1 MDEVTWIEVLPRHRE
16 HGLRQRIHADALTVG
31 RAWDNDIVLDDAHV
45 AAHHLRIA
53 RDADGRWI
61 AEDLDSVNGLRLEG
75 ERRARANIVLAPGT
89 TVHIGHTSLRLHR
102 GSDAVP
108 AELPLG
114 RNRSPWPAALACCA
128 LVLALAVLELWLGE
142 TTEPKLVRYL
152 TGVLALAAVA
162 LLWTSAWA
170 AISRLFAGPARFG
183 THLLIASAG
192 LLAYSLYDP
201 LGEFGAFA
209 LSWTAFARYAYVGA
223 WILLGATCFAHL
235 RALSRKRLPLK
246 AIAVAA
252 LAALGIGMQS
262 LKLSDWRANYG
273 QPAMLQRLA
282 PPWLRVAATQEPGAF
297 FAGSLDLQAAIDAAR
312 ADEPGGTDDD
322 DAADD

>member
-16 HGLRQRIHADALTVG
+16 HAVRQRLGADAITLG

-61 AEDLDSVNGLRLEG
+61 AEDLGSVNGLRVDG
-75 ERRARANIVLAPGT
+75 ERRTQARVELAPGT
-89 TVHIGHTSLRLHR
+89 TVRVGHTQLRLHR

-114 RNRSPWPAALACCA
+114 RNRSPWPAALVCSA

-142 TTEPKLVRYL
+142 TAEPKLVRYL

-170 AISRLFAGPARFG
+170 AISRLFAGHARFG
-183 THLLIASAG
+183 VHLLIVAAG

-201 LGEFGAFA
+201 LSELGAFA
-209 LSWTAFARYAYVGA
+209 LSWTALARYAYVGA
-223 WILLGATCFAHL
+223 WILLGVTCFAHL
-235 RALSRKRLPLK
+235 CALSRKRLPLK
-246 AIAVAA
+246 ATAVGA
-252 LAALGIGMQS
+252 LVALGIGTQS

-282 PPWLRVAATQEPGAF
+282 PPWLRIAATQEPGAF
-297 FAGSLDLQAAIDAAR
+297 FAGSAELQAAIDAAR
-312 ADEPGGTDDD
+312 ADEPAGDDTGS
-322 DAADD
+322 ADD

>member
-1 MDEVTWIEVLPRHRE
+1 VDEVTWIEVLARHRE
-16 HGLRQRIHADALTVG
+16 HAVRQRLDADALTLG

-45 AAHHLRIA
+45 AAHHLRIV

-61 AEDLDSVNGLRLEG
+61 AEDLGSVNGLRVEG
-75 ERRARANIVLAPGT
+75 ERRSQARIELAPGT
-89 TVHIGHTSLRLHR
+89 IVRVGHTQLRLHR

-108 AELPLG
+108 PELPLG
-114 RNRSPWPAALACCA
+114 RNRSPWPAALVCSAF
-128 LVLALAVLELWLGE
+128 VLALAVLELWLGE
-142 TTEPKLVRYL
+142 TAEPKLVRYV

-170 AISRLFAGPARFG
+170 AISRLFAGHARYG
-183 THLLIASAG
+183 VHLLIASAG

-209 LSWTAFARYAYVGA
+209 LSWTALARYSYVGA
-223 WILLGATCFAHL
+223 WVLLGVTCFAHL

-252 LAALGIGMQS
+252 LVALGIGTQS

-273 QPAMLQRLA
+273 QPAMLQKLA
-282 PPWLRVAATQEPGAF
+282 PPWLRVAAPQEPGAF
-297 FAGSLDLQAAIDAAR
+297 FAGSVELQAAIDGAR
-312 ADEPGGTDDD
+312 ADEPAGDDAGSTDD
-322 DAADD
+322 

>member
-1 MDEVTWIEVLPRHRE
+1 MDEVIWIELLSRHRE
-16 HGLRQRIHADALTVG
+16 HVVRQRVGADMLTLG

-61 AEDLDSVNGLRLEG
+61 AEDLGSINGLHVEG
-75 ERRARANIVLAPGT
+75 ERRAQTRIVLAPGT
-89 TVHIGHTSLRLHR
+89 IVRMGHTQLRLHR
-102 GSDAVP
+102 GSDTVAP
-108 AELPLG
+108 ELPL
-114 RNRSPWPAALACCA
+114 RHARSPWPAALACCA

-142 TTEPKLVRYL
+142 TGEPKLVRYL

-170 AISRLFAGPARFG
+170 AISRLFAGHARFG

-209 LSWTAFARYAYVGA
+209 LSWTALARCAYVSA
-223 WILLGATCFAHL
+223 WIALGATCFAHL
-235 RALSRKRLPLK
+235 CALSRKRLPLK

-252 LAALGIGMQS
+252 LVALGIGTQS
-262 LKLSDWRANYG
+262 LKLSEWRANYG

-282 PPWLRVAATQEPGAF
+282 PPWLRIARAEEPGVF
-297 FAGSLDLQAAIDAAR
+297 FAGSRDLQAGIDTAR
-312 ADEPGGTDDD
+312 ADEPAGDDAGSDDD
-322 DAADD
+322 

>member
-16 HGLRQRIHADALTVG
+16 HAVRQRVDADALTLG

-45 AAHHLRIA
+45 AAHHLRIV
-53 RDADGRWI
+53 RDVDGRWI
-61 AEDLDSVNGLRLEG
+61 AEDLGSVNGLRVEG
-75 ERRARANIVLAPGT
+75 ERRTRTRVELAPGT
-89 TVHIGHTSLRLHR
+89 IVRVGHTQLRLHR

-114 RNRSPWPAALACCA
+114 LNRSPWPAALVCCA

-142 TTEPKLVRYL
+142 IAEPKLVRYL

-170 AISRLFAGPARFG
+170 AISRLFAGHARYG
-183 THLLIASAG
+183 VHLLIATAG

-201 LGEFGAFA
+201 LSELGAFA
-209 LSWTAFARYAYVGA
+209 LSWTALARYAYVGA
-223 WILLGATCFAHL
+223 WVLLGVTCFAHL
-235 RALSRKRLPLK
+235 RALSRKRLLLK
-246 AIAVAA
+246 AMAVGA
-252 LAALGIGMQS
+252 LVALGIGTQS

-297 FAGSLDLQAAIDAAR
+297 FAGSVELQAAIDAAR
-312 ADEPGGTDDD
+312 ADEPAGDEREASDD
-322 DAADD
+322 

>member
-16 HGLRQRIHADALTVG
+16 HAVRQRVDADALTLG

-45 AAHHLRIA
+45 AAHHLRIV
-53 RDADGRWI
+53 RDVDGRWI
-61 AEDLDSVNGLRLEG
+61 AEDLGSVNGLRVEG
-75 ERRARANIVLAPGT
+75 ERRTRTRAELAPGT
-89 TVHIGHTSLRLHR
+89 IVRVGHTQLRLHR

-114 RNRSPWPAALACCA
+114 LNRSPWPAALVCCV

-142 TTEPKLVRYL
+142 IAEPKLVRYL

-170 AISRLFAGPARFG
+170 AISRLFAGHARYG
-183 THLLIASAG
+183 VHLLIATAG

-201 LGEFGAFA
+201 LSELGAFA
-209 LSWTAFARYAYVGA
+209 LSWTALARYAYVGA
-223 WILLGATCFAHL
+223 WVLLGVTCFAHL

-246 AIAVAA
+246 ATAVGA
-252 LAALGIGMQS
+252 LVALGIGTQS

-297 FAGSLDLQAAIDAAR
+297 FAGSVELQAAIDAAR
-312 ADEPGGTDDD
+312 ADEPAGDEREASDD
-322 DAADD
+322 